1 MGRNEEPTSVRACD
15 CVTKWEE
22 EDDLGPIQSHVMA
35 GKWQGTSRR
44 GLWKGGEV
52 KRLTRSPSALPPP
65 SLGLWAYYFTFAYGR
80 CSVHALCKFGAENV
94 IHSTLGFQDF
104 KSAYR
109 LRYGWEAREASVRS
123 GMMAALCKERSER
136 PSTLYAKSFRPN
148 SSTPRPSR
156 ASQCILRLNGTCLVE
171 NVSRCN

>member
-1 MGRNEEPTSVRACD
+1 MRLRDKIGGGRRRPGPNAESRDGWQVARDIGKRT
-15 CVTKWEE
+15 WE
-22 EDDLGPIQSHVMA
+22 G
-35 GKWQGTSRR
+35 RR
-44 GLWKGGEV
+44 GEEAHSLAFG
-52 KRLTRSPSALPPP
+52 TPS

-156 ASQCILRLNGTCLVE
+156 ASQCNGAVILRPNGTCLVE